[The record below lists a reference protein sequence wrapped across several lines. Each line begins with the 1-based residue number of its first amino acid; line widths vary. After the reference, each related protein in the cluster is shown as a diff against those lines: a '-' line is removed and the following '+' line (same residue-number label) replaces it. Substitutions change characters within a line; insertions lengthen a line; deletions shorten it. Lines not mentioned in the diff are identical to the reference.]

1 HQPARPQTAPAESH
15 RSAGAR
21 RAFRLRE
28 VLSVGVIRRHAPAC
42 GDLPCVAQ
50 RPCAALD
57 GRAVRRARR
66 DDARADELGSAAD
79 LDPEPKDRSVHHP
92 QYLGSGVSVG
102 PRHRDDAA
110 AGAHRGGSA
119 HRSASATQTGGPRG
133 HSVRDVCR
141 KNPRDVPVVRA
152 AQGGLSMST
161 SASTGEIGTLVLPR
175 TGAPKSAAYRYSCLR
190 ATPGEI
196 GTLVLPRTGAR
207 KSAVYLYPCI
217 ATIVLF
223 IVWEI
228 ATRYGNIS
236 PLILP
241 PPTEIFATAVAKFPV
256 LARMSLVTS
265 YEFVLGFILAAVVG
279 LPLGALIV
287 YARPVE
293 MTLYPM
299 LVAFQ
304 TIPKAAI
311 APVFIVWLGTGI
323 TSKILIAFAIS
334 FFPIVIDTII
344 GLRSTQPETIY

>member
-1 HQPARPQTAPAESH
+1 
-15 RSAGAR
+15 
-21 RAFRLRE
+21 
-28 VLSVGVIRRHAPAC
+28 
-42 GDLPCVAQ
+42 
-50 RPCAALD
+50 
-57 GRAVRRARR
+57 
-66 DDARADELGSAAD
+66 
-79 LDPEPKDRSVHHP
+79 
-92 QYLGSGVSVG
+92 
-102 PRHRDDAA
+102 
-110 AGAHRGGSA
+110 
-119 HRSASATQTGGPRG
+119 
-133 HSVRDVCR
+133 
-141 KNPRDVPVVRA
+141 
-152 AQGGLSMST
+152 MST
-161 SASTGEIGTLVLPR
+161 SAST
-175 TGAPKSAAYRYSCLR
+175 
-190 ATPGEI
+190 GEI

-256 LARMSLVTS
+256 LVRMSLVTS

-344 GLRSTQPETIY
+344 GLRSTQPETIYVVRAMGGTALQVFWHVRLPNALPAIFGGLKVASTLAVIGAIVGEFVSSDSGIGYLLLVANGELDTRLVFACVLVLTVLGLVFFFIIDAFEKVFVRWHVSARQADLAATGSN